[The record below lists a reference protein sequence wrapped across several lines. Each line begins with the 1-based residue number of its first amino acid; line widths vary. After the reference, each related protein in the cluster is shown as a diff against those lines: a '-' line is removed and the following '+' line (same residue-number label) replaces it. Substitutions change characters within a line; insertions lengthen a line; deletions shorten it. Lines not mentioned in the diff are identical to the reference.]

1 LKISIIKRNGV
12 PEPLNLEKL
21 EMVVAKACDGLSTT
35 SPEEVLESAKLHFV
49 DGMSSKRIQEIVIK
63 SATNLITEEK
73 HEYQKVAAR
82 LSMYDLRKLVYGT
95 YKPMK
100 FYDLYKRNVDMG
112 KYDAELLDT
121 YSKREFDILGKAI
134 VHERDKDF
142 SLAAVGQLMDKYLL
156 QDRTRTDVYYETPQM
171 MYMAIAMTLLGY
183 IKDKKVR
190 LEKVLRF
197 YEGASTF
204 SFSLPTPIMAGVR
217 TPTRQFSSCVL
228 LKVGDSLPSINASAT
243 AITNYVSK
251 KAGIGLDHGAIRGVG
266 AKIRNGEMEHTGILP
281 FIKYHTAAL
290 KSCSQGGVR
299 GGAGTTYYPFWHYEF
314 ESLIVLKN
322 NKGVEENR
330 ERRLDYGVQLNGFFF
345 KQFLNKETV
354 YLFSPEDV
362 PNLYKKFYSS
372 DLAGFELEYIKAK
385 ELADQGQIRCKKVS
399 ADEMMNQIVNERSE
413 TGRIYIAFVD
423 NMNTQ
428 TPFDTNLDPIYQS
441 NLCLEVALPT
451 KEFESEYDE
460 SGRIALCTLS
470 SFNMSKFVDAL
481 WDKETREEFWKDCEV
496 LVMALDG
503 LLEYQDYPMI
513 QAKLSTQEFR
523 TLGVGIVNLADFHAL
538 LGVEYGE
545 PLALEYVNKFMEMLN
560 YGLLKASNGLAKDYG
575 ACTKSHTTS
584 YGNGEFMWKLRNKN
598 VDKLV
603 KTVVHFP
610 EEWETLSEDC
620 KKYGIRNATVMA
632 VAPTESSA
640 QVLNAT
646 NGMEMP
652 RSNVSI
658 KASKSGTFK
667 QVVPNPEL
675 PYQLLWDQKSPRGYL
690 ATAAIMQKHT
700 DQSLSTNTFYNPQQR
715 EDSKVLAEAIISDLY
730 YFYKLGGKTLY
741 YSNFNDGADD
751 EMSVDKEPEC
761 DTCVV

>member
-1 LKISIIKRNGV
+1 MKISIIKRNGV
-12 PEPLNLEKL
+12 PEPLNLAKL
-21 EMVVAKACDGLSTT
+21 EMVVTKACEGLEGVSA
-35 SPEEVLESAKLHFV
+35 EEVLSEAKLHFV

-63 SATNLITEEK
+63 AATNLITEDK

-82 LSMYDLRKLVYGT
+82 LSMYDLRKSVYGT

-112 KYDAELLDT
+112 KYDPELLKVYT
-121 YSKREFDILGKAI
+121 KKEFELLGKII

-142 SLAAVGQLMDKYLL
+142 SLAAVGQLLDKYLV
-156 QDRTRTDVYYETPQM
+156 QDRTKKGVYYETPQI
-171 MYMAIAMTLLGY
+171 MYMSIAMTLLGY
-183 IKDKKVR
+183 IQDKKER
-190 LEKVLRF
+190 LEKVIRF
-197 YEGASTF
+197 YNGASTF

-228 LKVGDSLPSINASAT
+228 IKTGDSLPSINATAT

-266 AKIRNGEMEHTGILP
+266 AKIRKGEMEHTGILP

-345 KQFLNKETV
+345 KQFINKGMI

-362 PNLYKKFYSS
+362 PEVYKKFYSS
-372 DLAGFELEYIKAK
+372 DLSGFEVEYNKAV
-385 ELADQGQIRCKKVS
+385 ELAESGQIRCKKVS
-399 ADEMMNQIVNERSE
+399 AEDMMTQIVNERSE
-413 TGRIYIAFVD
+413 TGRIYLAFVD

-428 TPFDTNLDPIYQS
+428 TPFDTDIYPIYQS
-441 NLCLEVALPT
+441 NLCVEIALPT
-451 KEFESEYDE
+451 KSFEAEDDE
-460 SGRIALCTLS
+460 EGRIALCTLS
-470 SFNMSKFVDAL
+470 SFNMSKFVSAL
-481 WDKETREEFWKDCEV
+481 WDVEEREEFWKDCEV

-503 LLEYQDYPMI
+503 LLGYQDYPMV
-513 QAKLSTQEFR
+513 QAKLSTKEFR
-523 TLGVGIVNLADFHAL
+523 TLGVGIVNLADFHTL

-560 YGLLKASNGLAKDYG
+560 LGLLKASNKLAKDYG
-575 ACTKSHTTS
+575 PCEKSHTTS
-584 YGNGEFMWKLRNKN
+584 YGKGEFMWEKRNKN
-598 VDKLV
+598 IDSLV

-610 EEWETLSEDC
+610 EEWKELSKSC
-620 KKYGIRNATVMA
+620 KEHGIRNATVMA

-652 RSNVSI
+652 RSKVSI

-667 QVVPNPEL
+667 QVVPNPHL
-675 PYQLLWDQKSPRGYL
+675 PYSMLWDQKSPRGYL
-690 ATAAIMQKHT
+690 KTAAVIQKHT
-700 DQSLSTNTFYNPQQR
+700 DQSLSTNSFYNPQQR
-715 EDSKVLAEAIISDLY
+715 EDSKVLLEDIVSDIY
-730 YFYKLGGKTLY
+730 YFYIHGGKTLY
-741 YSNFNDGADD
+741 YSNFNDGAAD
-751 EMSVDKEPEC
+751 EMEVKKEPEC